1 MKTQV
6 ESNVSRSDYFAKP
19 RPDTSSE
26 QREAVIAAEDFSVVV
41 EKYSDMAYNI
51 ALRMLRNPSDAEDAV
66 QEAFLAAYRAFPTFK
81 GQSKVSTWLYRIVVN
96 ACLMKLRKEK
106 AKANYLTLTGYDELV
121 VRDWRNDPE
130 EAAING
136 ELHEAI
142 ENGLRRLQPD
152 QRATIVLKDV
162 QGLSSEEAAEAL
174 EISMAAF
181 KSRLHRARILLRK
194 YLETYL
200 GKQVPA

>member
-1 MKTQV
+1 METQI
-6 ESNVSRSDYFAKP
+6 ESNVSRRDFFAKP
-19 RPDTSSE
+19 RPDISSE
-26 QREAVIAAEDFSVVV
+26 QGEEVIVAEDFSAMV

-106 AKANYLTLTGYDELV
+106 AKANYLTLTGYDDLV

-142 ENGLRRLQPD
+142 EDGLRRLQPD

-174 EISMAAF
+174 EIGMAAF

-200 GKQVPA
+200 GKQAPA